1 MIRNSKLATLTI
13 AGAALISSQAW
24 AAGFEKSNMWGG
36 EETGRAGIAAATS
49 KGSNAL
55 YFNPAGLVTAKRGN
69 SLSVNVSPTSSQFHG
84 PLNNNNDD
92 AISDRSTTFPFGLTY
107 GHSGEDIGYGVGA
120 FVSGGNSVDYPAVD
134 FATASGYKPQ
144 VKTNLSLVE
153 LSAGAA
159 YKVNDDF
166 RIGVGYRVV
175 MVQADFAFTQRT
187 PLGANHNGVINA
199 KLTDLKDTQY
209 NGFRAGAQY
218 RVNESTDIGLT
229 FRSEINFDAK
239 GTAGGQVSSFLTPA
253 AAANPSL
260 TTSDA
265 TVHSTFPI
273 MVALAMAHR
282 LNEDWDFFG
291 QYDWSQYSR
300 VGEIIID
307 SNTFAST
314 GNQARLKTDWR
325 DQHTVRVA
333 AEYKTPWPIR
343 FGYIYSTAV
352 TNPDY
357 ARASFTAPGP
367 GMAVTLGTG
376 KGFALGESSE
386 PNFKIDGA
394 LEYAFAN
401 GDVSGKA
408 NAGTSSQGS
417 DIRNGSYGASAYSA
431 HLAAS
436 YWF

>member
-1 MIRNSKLATLTI
+1 MSRISNLALL
-13 AGAALISSQAW
+13 AALGGALVSTQAN

-36 EETGRAGIAAATS
+36 EEVGRAGIAAPMT

-55 YFNPAGLVTAKRGN
+55 YFNPAGLVTKPG
-69 SLSVNVSPTSSQFHG
+69 SSVSVNVSPTSSQFHG

-92 AISDRSTTFPFGLTY
+92 VNSDRSTTFPFGVTY
-107 GHSGEDIGYGVGA
+107 GHSMEQWGFGVGA
-120 FVSGGNSVDYPAVD
+120 FVSGGNTVDYPAVD

-144 VKTNLSLVE
+144 VKTNLSLIE

-159 YKVNDDF
+159 YKVNDDLK
-166 RIGVGYRVV
+166 IGVGYRVV
-175 MVQADFAFTQRT
+175 MVQADFAFAQRVQ
-187 PLGANHNGVINA
+187 LGAGHFGVTNA
-199 KLTDLKDTQY
+199 KLTGLTDTQY

-218 RVNESTDIGLT
+218 KVSDSTDLGLT
-229 FRSEINFDAK
+229 FRSEINFNAV
-239 GTAGGQVSSFLTPA
+239 GSASGQVSSFATPA
-253 AAANPSL
+253 AAANPAL
-260 TTSDA
+260 ANSDA

-273 MVALAMAHR
+273 QVALAMAHR
-282 LNEDWDFFG
+282 LSEDWDLFA

-307 SNTFAST
+307 SNTFSTT

-325 DQHTVRVA
+325 DQHTVRLA

-367 GMAVTLGTG
+367 GMSVVLGTG
-376 KGFALGESSE
+376 KGFAMGESAE

-394 LEYAFAN
+394 LEYSFAS

-408 NAGTSSQGS
+408 APGTNTPGT
-417 DIRNGSYGASAYSA
+417 DIRNGTHGASAYTA